1 MKMSRWSS
9 FDKYTVI
16 ADKSDGLNSGYQAY
30 IEFKRVITALE
41 EIRKFSNSKIFM
53 FECESYKKKITSSK
67 ADTILQNLQD
77 CKYNSDIRLIANQ
90 IGAMCYNAG

>member
-1 MKMSRWSS
+1 
-9 FDKYTVI
+9 
-16 ADKSDGLNSGYQAY
+16 
-30 IEFKRVITALE
+30 
-41 EIRKFSNSKIFM
+41 M
-53 FECESYKKKITSSK
+53 FEGESYKKKITSSK

>member
-1 MKMSRWSS
+1 MSRWSS
-9 FDKYTVI
+9 FDKFIVI
-16 ADKSDGLNSGYQAY
+16 ADRSDGLSSGYQAY
-30 IEFKRVITALE
+30 IEFKRVIAALE

-53 FECESYKKKITSSK
+53 FEGDSYEKKITSSK

-77 CKYNSDIRLIANQ
+77 CKYNSDIRLVANQ